1 MLISNAKQEELLREM
16 KGLALEIDLQLVT
29 HNITWAINSIVDL
42 GRQASD
48 PDDKTNYF
56 TQIEAISD
64 CLRWAAKI
72 KELSDQIECTEEMEA
87 TIRKG
92 GPEC

>member
-1 MLISNAKQEELLREM
+1 MLISNGKQEELLKEV

-56 TQIEAISD
+56 TLIEAISD

-72 KELSDQIECTEEMEA
+72 KELSDQIECSEEIA
-87 TIRKG
+87 SIKKG
-92 GPEC
+92 GAEC